1 MNAHTLPISIPRVMR
16 NPDPLKA
23 QARRLYAAMIPE
35 VAGTAR
41 IPSPVSYPDEA
52 QDVINRHALKLALAL
67 VGIAAERMNVDR
79 FYRDYAAQ
87 VAVLAEALIEGQD
100 WSLVHARSERDDHW
114 RMVEANAEKLRDAAE
129 NIASKEWGA

>member
-1 MNAHTLPISIPRVMR
+1 MNAHTLTTRQAR

-35 VAGTAR
+35 IAGTAR

-67 VGIAAERMNVDR
+67 ATVAAERMNVDR

-87 VAVLAEALIEGQD
+87 VAVLADALIEGQEC
-100 WSLVHARSERDDHW
+100 SLTHARSERDDHW
-114 RMVEANAEKLRDAAE
+114 EMVEAEAEKLRGAAE
-129 NIASKEWGA
+129 NIARKEWGA